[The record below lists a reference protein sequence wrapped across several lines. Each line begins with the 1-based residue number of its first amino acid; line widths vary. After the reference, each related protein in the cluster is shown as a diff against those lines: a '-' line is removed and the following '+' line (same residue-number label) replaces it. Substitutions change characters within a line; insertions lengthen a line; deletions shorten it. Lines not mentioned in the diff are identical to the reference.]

1 MLTDGGKKQAFK
13 GEHHSRHGLLWVGLD
28 YDGGGEIRQFD
39 EREIKRVLSLVV
51 FFYGIS
57 GRPRLGGPRT
67 QRLVAQMILVLAAAL
82 SSTPESI
89 PASVRGVNPG
99 FPCSRSA
106 LNAKLE
112 TAIVE

>member
-1 MLTDGGKKQAFK
+1 
-13 GEHHSRHGLLWVGLD
+13 
-28 YDGGGEIRQFD
+28 
-39 EREIKRVLSLVV
+39 
-51 FFYGIS
+51 
-57 GRPRLGGPRT
+57 
-67 QRLVAQMILVLAAAL
+67 LAAAL